1 MLNFLKQIF
10 SSNPAPDLQ
19 LLISQGAKIIDVRTP
34 GEFQRG
40 HVKGSINIPLNEVQA
55 KLKQIKKYKAPII
68 TCCASGNRSGM
79 AAQIL
84 NQAGVEAVN
93 GGPWN
98 RVDRA
103 VNG

>member
-1 MLNFLKQIF
+1 MLGFLKQLLR
-10 SSNPAPDLQ
+10 SNPAPDLAG
-19 LLISQGAKIIDVRTP
+19 LVARGAKIIDVRTP
-34 GEFQRG
+34 GEYQRG
-40 HVKGSINIPLNEVQA
+40 HVAGSINIPLNEVQA
-55 KLKQIKKYKAPII
+55 KLKQIKGYKAPII

-84 NQAGVEAVN
+84 QQAGVEAVN

-103 VNG
+103 IN